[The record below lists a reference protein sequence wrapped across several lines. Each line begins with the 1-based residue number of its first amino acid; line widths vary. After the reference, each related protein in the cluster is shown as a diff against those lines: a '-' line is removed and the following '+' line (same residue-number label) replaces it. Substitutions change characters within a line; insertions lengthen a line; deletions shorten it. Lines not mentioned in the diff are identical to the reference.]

1 MIALTG
7 DSSSPRNI
15 AQIKSKHPKQ
25 AERDKLQS
33 TFELLRNDI
42 GVATILHHSESI
54 EAIAEE
60 RSNLLKQ
67 ISQLDLEISESIFA
81 SSAVV
86 FSSRK
91 FGDDDEIRHFKPDL
105 QINVGTKFLN
115 NVLIWKNLTQVSTLF
130 NFLTKFYR
138 QLWAIEKFH

>member
-15 AQIKSKHPKQ
+15 AQIKAKHPKQ

-81 SSAVV
+81 S
-86 FSSRK
+86 
-91 FGDDDEIRHFKPDL
+91 
-105 QINVGTKFLN
+105 
-115 NVLIWKNLTQVSTLF
+115 
-130 NFLTKFYR
+130 
-138 QLWAIEKFH
+138 